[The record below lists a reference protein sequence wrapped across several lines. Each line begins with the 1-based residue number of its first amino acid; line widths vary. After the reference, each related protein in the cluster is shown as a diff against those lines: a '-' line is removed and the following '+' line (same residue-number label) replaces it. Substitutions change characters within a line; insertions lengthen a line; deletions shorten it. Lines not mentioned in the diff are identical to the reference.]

1 MQPRASADDLLY
13 EKKGKLAYLTFNR
26 PSEMNSITPEM
37 LADLEL
43 ITEDFKQDKEALV
56 LIVTGAGDKAFCAG
70 ADLKKTITKLTH
82 DASSGGRFLD
92 NPQQRFFSTCYK
104 PIIAAINGFC
114 LAGGTEIIQGMDIRI
129 AAEHAKFGLPE
140 VHWAII
146 PGGGS
151 HVRLPR
157 QIPYCH
163 AMDIILTGRQITAQ
177 EALAFGLINKVVP
190 ADQVMAEAERYAK
203 LICSNGPLA
212 VQAAKEAVINAYNQ
226 SWEEAFRTEALIA
239 ERVFKTEDAKEGP
252 RSFAEKREPV
262 YHGR

>member
-1 MQPRASADDLLY
+1 MPTPTITPDLIY

-26 PSEMNSITPEM
+26 PSEMNAITPEM
-37 LADLEL
+37 LDDLEVV
-43 ITEDFKQDKEALV
+43 TEDFKRDDSLLV
-56 LIVTGAGDKAFCAG
+56 LIVTGAGNKAFTAG
-70 ADLKKTITKLTH
+70 ADLKKTITKITAQ
-82 DASSGGRFLD
+82 ASAGGRFME
-92 NPQQRFFSTCYK
+92 NPERRFFSTCYK

-114 LAGGTEIIQGMDIRI
+114 LAGGTEVIQGMDIRI
-129 AAEHAKFGLPE
+129 AAEHARFGLPE
-140 VHWAII
+140 VHWGII

-163 AMDIILTGRQITAQ
+163 AMDIILTGRQLTAQ
-177 EALAFGLINKVVP
+177 EALACGLINKVVP
-190 ADQVMAEAERYAK
+190 ADQVMAEAERYAE

-252 RSFAEKREPV
+252 LAFAEKREPV
-262 YHGR
+262 YRGR

>member
-1 MQPRASADDLLY
+1 MTTRASADDLLY
-13 EKKGKLAYLTFNR
+13 EKKGRIAYLTFNR
-26 PSEMNSITPEM
+26 PSEMNAITPEM

-43 ITEDFKQDKEALV
+43 ITEDFKQDDAVLV
-56 LIVTGAGDKAFCAG
+56 LIVTGAGDKAFTAG
-70 ADLKKTITKLTH
+70 ADLKKTITKITAE
-82 DASSGGRFLD
+82 ASAGGRFMET
-92 NPQQRFFSTCYK
+92 PERRFFSTCYK

-129 AAEHAKFGLPE
+129 AAEHARFGLPE
-140 VHWAII
+140 VHWGII

-163 AMDIILTGRQITAQ
+163 AMDIILTGRQLTAQ

-190 ADQVMAEAERYAK
+190 AGDVMTEAERYAK

-212 VQAAKEAVINAYNQ
+212 VQAAKEAAITAYNQ
-226 SWEEAFRTEALIA
+226 SWEEGFRTEALIA
-239 ERVFKTEDAKEGP
+239 ERIFKTEDAKEGP
-252 RSFAEKREPV
+252 KAFAEKRDPV

>member
-1 MQPRASADDLLY
+1 VTTLAITDDLSY
-13 EKKGKLAYLTFNR
+13 EKKGQLAYLTFNR
-26 PSEMNSITPEM
+26 PSEMNSLTPEM
-37 LADLEL
+37 LDDLEVV
-43 ITEDFKQDKEALV
+43 TEDFKRDNDLLV

-70 ADLKKTITKLTH
+70 ADLKKTITRLT
-82 DASSGGRFLD
+82 ASASAGGRFVEH
-92 NPQQRFFSTCYK
+92 PERRFFSTCFK

-129 AAEHAKFGLPE
+129 AAEHARFGLPE
-140 VHWAII
+140 VHWGII

-163 AMDIILTGRQITAQ
+163 AMDILLTGRQLTAD

-190 ADQVMAEAERYAK
+190 AAEVMAEAERYAK

-212 VQAAKEAVINAYNQ
+212 VQAAKEAAINAYNQ
-226 SWEEAFRTEALIA
+226 SWEEGFRTEALIA
-239 ERVFKTEDAKEGP
+239 ERIFKTEDAKEGP
-252 RSFAEKREPV
+252 KAFAEKRAPV